1 MAQHF
6 SPRSLSRLV
15 QWLFF
20 LSSLW
25 IGWRFFLFCQSVGT
39 AGATLARPAGVEGF
53 LPISALLGLRYA
65 LENGRWDPIH
75 PAGLTVFLAALAM
88 ALLFRKAFCGHVCPV
103 GFVVERLGRLGQR
116 LGLAR
121 SVPRGLERLL
131 RTPKYLLLAFFLVT
145 VWFTM
150 DGAGVAAFLHSSYN
164 ITADAKMLLFFLHP
178 GLETVAVAG
187 GLGLASLV
195 WRGAPC
201 RWLCPYGA
209 LLGLLA
215 LAGPL
220 ALARDSERCTGC
232 GRCRRACPLDIPVA
246 SGRRPLECNG
256 CAACVLACP
265 TAAGAARLT
274 LAGRT
279 VPWWLP
285 AAGALAVF
293 VLAFAAARACG
304 VWETTLPL
312 SMLRRLYAMAL
323 AG

>member
-1 MAQHF
+1 
-6 SPRSLSRLV
+6 
-15 QWLFF
+15 
-20 LSSLW
+20 
-25 IGWRFFLFCQSVGT
+25 
-39 AGATLARPAGVEGF
+39 
-53 LPISALLGLRYA
+53 
-65 LENGRWDPIH
+65 
-75 PAGLTVFLAALAM
+75 
-88 ALLFRKAFCGHVCPV
+88 
-103 GFVVERLGRLGQR
+103 
-116 LGLAR
+116 
-121 SVPRGLERLL
+121 
-131 RTPKYLLLAFFLVT
+131 
-145 VWFTM
+145 M

-312 SMLRRLYAMAL
+312 SMMPPGPPRWRRRRRDAVRKNI
-323 AG
+323 AGDGPLPWCEESGGSIAPAAGGIFPLPAA